1 MNTATSQ
8 TARWEAVGLT
18 EEEYRHAARLLGREP
33 NHVELQLYGVM
44 WSEHCS
50 YKHSRPLLKRLPT
63 QGPRVLQGPGENA
76 GVLGVGDGMAVAFKL
91 ESHNHPSAIEPYQGA
106 ATGVG
111 GIIRDVFTMGARP
124 IALLDS
130 LRFGDLTGPGAGHT
144 AHLLRGVVAGISGYG
159 NSVGIP
165 TVGGEVYF
173 DEAYQGN
180 PLVNVMCVGLLEPG
194 RPLQRGVAAGP
205 GNPVMVIGAR
215 TGRDG
220 IHGASL
226 LASQTFDE
234 QAEGKRPSV
243 QVGDP
248 FLEKQVLEACLELI
262 PSGAVVAMQDMGAA
276 GLISSSSEMASR
288 GGMGLDLDVALVPRR
303 EQGME
308 AWEVLLSESQE
319 RMLAV
324 VESGRQ
330 GEVAAIA
337 RKWGLEAAVIGRV
350 TEDGLLRLR
359 DGATVVAELPA
370 RTLTEDAPV
379 CRVASRRPADMD
391 RRQVLDVSALPEP
404 ADPGEVLKTL
414 LASPNLASRSWIYR
428 QYDYMVRTNT
438 VAGPG
443 SDAAVLRLKGSGRGL
458 ALSTDGNGRYAY
470 LSPRLGAALAVAE
483 AARNVAC
490 AGAEPIGITNCL
502 NFGDPDDPEVFWT
515 FEETIEGM
523 AGACRALG
531 TPVTGGNVS
540 FYNQTGE
547 QAIFPTPV
555 IGTIG
560 VLERVDRH
568 VTAGLRAEGDLLL
581 LLGPLSGLDLPEPE
595 RGDGDPLGLG
605 GSEYLKVTHG
615 QVAGQPPCLSLSL
628 ERAVQAAVHRAASS
642 GLVRAAHDC
651 AEGGLAVALAE
662 MWLTGQTA
670 DGTTTGG
677 RHAGSGAPG
686 LEVDLSSAPVDLR
699 LDALLFGETASR
711 VLLEV
716 ALADLPAVEAIC
728 RDAGAPLRLLGRVT
742 GSSRLILRRG
752 GRDLINLERAHVEPT
767 WREALTCLI
776 A

>member
-1 MNTATSQ
+1 MSTAAGQTS
-8 TARWEAVGLT
+8 RWEAVGLT
-18 EEEYRHAARLLGREP
+18 EGEYRHATRLLGREP
-33 NHVELQLYGVM
+33 NDVELQLYGVM

-63 QGPRVLQGPGENA
+63 RGPRVLQGPGENA
-76 GVLGVGDGMAVAFKL
+76 GVLDLGDGMAVAFKL
-91 ESHNHPSAIEPYQGA
+91 ESHNHPSAVEPYQGA

-130 LRFGDLTGPGAGHT
+130 LRFGELIGPGAGRT
-144 AHLLRGVVAGISGYG
+144 AHLLEGVVAGISGYG
-159 NSVGIP
+159 NSVGVP

-226 LASQTFDE
+226 LASQTFVEE
-234 QAEGKRPSV
+234 QGDKRPSV

-248 FLEKQVLEACLELI
+248 FMEKQVLEACLELV
-262 PSGAVVAMQDMGAA
+262 PTGAVVAMQDMGAA

-288 GGMGLDLDVALVPRR
+288 GGVGLDLDVALVPRR
-303 EQGME
+303 ETGME

-324 VESGRQ
+324 VAAGRED
-330 GEVAAIA
+330 EVAAIA

-350 TEDGLLRLR
+350 TGDGLLRIR
-359 DGATVVAELPA
+359 DGERVVAELPA

-379 CRVASRRPADMD
+379 CRVASRRPADLE
-391 RRQVLDVSALPEP
+391 RRQTLDVAALPQP
-404 ADPGEVLKTL
+404 VNPGEVLKAL
-414 LASPNLASRSWIYR
+414 LGSPNLSSRAWIYR

-443 SDAAVLRLKGSGRGL
+443 SDAAVLRLKGSPRGL
-458 ALSTDGNGRYAY
+458 ALSTDGNGRYTY
-470 LSPRLGAALAVAE
+470 LSPHLGAALAVAE
-483 AARNVAC
+483 AARNVTC

-523 AGACRALG
+523 AEACRALD

-540 FYNQTGE
+540 FYNQTGDR
-547 QAIFPTPV
+547 AVYPTPV
-555 IGTIG
+555 VGAVG
-560 VLERVDRH
+560 LLERVDRH
-568 VTAGLRAEGDLLL
+568 VTAGLRSEGDLLL
-581 LLGPLSGLDLPEPE
+581 LVGPLSGLELSESD
-595 RGDGDPLGLG
+595 RGQGDPLGLG
-605 GSEYLKVTHG
+605 GSEYLKVVHG
-615 QVAGQPPCLSLSL
+615 RVAGRPPCLSLPL
-628 ERAVQAAVHRAASS
+628 ERAVQTAVRQAAAS
-642 GLVRAAHDC
+642 GLARAAHDT

-662 MWLTGQTA
+662 MWLAAGDRTGL
-670 DGTTTGG
+670 DVDL
-677 RHAGSGAPG
+677 SGAPQG
-686 LEVDLSSAPVDLR
+686 LR

-716 ALADLPAVEAIC
+716 APAHLSAVQAIC
-728 RDAGAPLRLLGRVT
+728 REAGVPLRRLGRVT
-742 GSSRLILRRG
+742 GTGRLVVHGQGRR
-752 GRDLINLERAHVEPT
+752 LMNLDRGEVEPA
-767 WREALTCLI
+767 WREALTC
-776 A
+776 ATA